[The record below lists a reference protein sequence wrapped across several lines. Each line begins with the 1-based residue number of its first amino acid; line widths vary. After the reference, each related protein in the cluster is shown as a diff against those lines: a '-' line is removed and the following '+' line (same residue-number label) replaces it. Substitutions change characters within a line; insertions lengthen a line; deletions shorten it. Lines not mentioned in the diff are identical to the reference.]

1 MINKSSFME
10 MEQQHAVS
18 IGWDSP
24 ARYNI
29 EQENNISLLSITST
43 HRFPGASGSFKRNFT
58 GTKWFH
64 CFSPI
69 NREQQQLKK
78 DKKTKAVQSFC
89 IFVVVF

>member
-1 MINKSSFME
+1 ME

-24 ARYNI
+24 AHYNI
-29 EQENNISLLSITST
+29 EHNEQENNISLLSITST

-69 NREQQQLKK
+69 NREQQQQQK